1 MKTYCLLKVHLVLL
15 FSREMIKKCANAVI
29 DACYEPA
36 AQRLNTDLFSSGISY
51 KGIIVEEEIVSG
63 DHDVGEGEQRY
74 SDQLL
79 SSHFYQTKEEC
90 NRYEEDNDDLKS
102 PEQQGITHRPQ
113 SEVEKSTVN
122 IVITKSSQQQHFIK
136 LEKQHKKL
144 FLVGFYDPVIDYLEL
159 ISSVNIKIFL
169 SDDSC
174 FCHPLKLHG
183 CMLGFHLFLGSRSR
197 ISSVD
202 QILTW
207 LHWKHDV
214 T

>member
-1 MKTYCLLKVHLVLL
+1 M
-15 FSREMIKKCANAVI
+15 I
-29 DACYEPA
+29 DAYYESV
-36 AQRLNTDLFSSGISY
+36 AQKLNIDIFSSGISY
-51 KGIIVEEEIVSG
+51 KGIIGEEEIVSG
-63 DHDVGEGEQRY
+63 DHDVGEGEQRD

-90 NRYEEDNDDLKS
+90 NRYEEENDDLKS
-102 PEQQGITHRPQ
+102 PKQQGITHPPQ
-113 SEVEKSTVN
+113 SKVEKSTVN
-122 IVITKSSQQQHFIK
+122 IVITESSQQQHFIK
-136 LEKQHKKL
+136 LEKQHKKV
-144 FLVGFYDPVIDYLEL
+144 FLVGFYDPVAEYLEL

-183 CMLGFHLFLGSRSR
+183 CMLGFHLFFGSRSR

-202 QILTW
+202 QLLTW
-207 LHWKHDV
+207 LHWKHVV